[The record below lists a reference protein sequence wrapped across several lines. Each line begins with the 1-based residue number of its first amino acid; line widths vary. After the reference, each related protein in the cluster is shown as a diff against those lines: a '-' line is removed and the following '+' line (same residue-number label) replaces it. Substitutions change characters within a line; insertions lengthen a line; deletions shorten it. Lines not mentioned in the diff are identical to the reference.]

1 LRPLASRGAA
11 HSRTRGYLHDP
22 HAWAQEYTDII
33 SNVPI
38 GWVLKVSSSLE
49 LCSSL
54 QFYHFF
60 CANMLLLTDFCVHN
74 PCCLSSSISFC
85 TTKP

>member
-1 LRPLASRGAA
+1 MIFLLG
-11 HSRTRGYLHDP
+11 HKKYI
-22 HAWAQEYTDII
+22 DII

-38 GWVLKVSSSLE
+38 GWVLGVSSSLE

-60 CANMLLLTDFCVHN
+60 CVNMLLLADFCVHN
-74 PCCLSSSISFC
+74 LCCLSSSI
-85 TTKP
+85 